1 MDWGLIV
8 PDKTDFVFTPL
19 TSEIWSIED
28 TVFVIAVVVLTVN
41 VVPIIAVFSLDLEEF
56 SYHVEATIVSIPT
69 LLVLTKVTPLL
80 PVWETTNDSLDIG
93 AVDKVDDW
101 V

>member
-8 PDKTDFVFTPL
+8 PDKIDFVFTPL
-19 TSEIWSIED
+19 SSEIWLVED

-41 VVPIIAVFSLDLEEF
+41 VVPVRAVLSLDLEEF

-69 LLVLTKVTPLL
+69 WLVLTKVTPLL
-80 PVWETTNDSLDIG
+80 SVWETTNDSLDIG
-93 AVDKVDDW
+93 AIDKVDDW